1 MPLGADVV
9 LLTLSPAT
17 VPLNPSSA
25 AFEVSAFEKLVRA
38 RTPVLPRKVI
48 VSPDATVPSS
58 LSVVVGLSLLILSP
72 VAPLAMLPVISSVP
86 PEASMVPAPDSAP
99 VSVPEPMIVPLVLVR
114 PPAAFSV
121 PPSS

>member
-1 MPLGADVV
+1 MV
-9 LLTLSPAT
+9 SPAT

-48 VSPDATVPSS
+48 VFPDATVPSR

-72 VAPLAMLPVISSVP
+72 VTLLAVMLLVMSSVP
-86 PEASMVPAPDSAP
+86 PEASTVPAPESAP

>member
-1 MPLGADVV
+1 M
-9 LLTLSPAT
+9 
-17 VPLNPSSA
+17 
-25 AFEVSAFEKLVRA
+25 
-38 RTPVLPRKVI
+38 
-48 VSPDATVPSS
+48 PSS

-72 VAPLAMLPVISSVP
+72 VAPAAMLLVISSVP